1 MRNLSMKKL
10 VIVLVSVLTAVV
22 ACDRS
27 SAPPAPLP
35 IEQLPAALQKAF
47 LKAKPEAKELV
58 TQVLSALQSQDYSKA
73 YLDLQTLA
81 AKPGLNREQQSV
93 ASRAVVTANGLLQE
107 AQTKGDKEAAQ
118 TLK

>member
-1 MRNLSMKKL
+1 MKNLSMTRL
-10 VIVLVSVLTAVV
+10 AVAVVLVLMFAV
-22 ACDRS
+22 ACERS

-58 TQVLSALQSQDYSKA
+58 SQVLSALQGQDYSKA

-107 AQTKGDKEAAQ
+107 AVG
-118 TLK
+118 